1 MLSNH
6 TGANNLVEN
15 VKLAYIDKDVC
26 DIDASD
32 GEDTNNNGL
41 LAEQCH
47 SETNVGKSSDRKTN
61 PRLVI
66 NGILTKMTIPQSNE
80 SLSAR
85 RPSTIGLKPII
96 TSNTGNTVTI
106 DKDVTDGC
114 FGDKDS
120 EHECS
125 KGINIKFQDLIYR
138 ARREISWDRCKCL
151 FFYRLHIQFFFAI
164 FAIQWCFSI

>member
-6 TGANNLVEN
+6 TGANNLEN

-32 GEDTNNNGL
+32 DEDTNNNGL

-47 SETNVGKSSDRKTN
+47 SETNVGISSDRKIIA
-61 PRLVI
+61 RSVI
-66 NGILTKMTIPQSNE
+66 NGISMKMTIPQSNE

-96 TSNTGNTVTI
+96 TGNTITI

-120 EHECS
+120 EHECI

-138 ARREISWDRCKCL
+138 ARREISWDRCK
-151 FFYRLHIQFFFAI
+151 FYNRLHIDIFRCQFFN
-164 FAIQWCFSI
+164 